1 MQHLLKSL
9 PKVDTLL
16 AHNELK
22 MFQKSTL
29 LPIIQ
34 SHLSLLRENISSNTF
49 SPKEL
54 ESALNEIIP
63 AIKEKVIK
71 ATNPTLTRVIN
82 ATGVVI
88 HTNLG
93 RSVFS
98 SEILDEITP
107 FLKSYHTLEYD
118 LAKGKRSE
126 RYTHTTQILC
136 EMFGCEDALLVN
148 NNAAAVF
155 LILNTFAKNKE
166 VIISRGE
173 LVEIGGSFR
182 IPEVMKSASSIL
194 CEVGATNKTHLRDY
208 ENAINEQSAMI
219 MKVHQSNFKQIGFVK
234 QCLIK
239 EIIHLARKH
248 QLIDY
253 FDLGSGH
260 IGALP
265 LADEPSVREICKYKP
280 SLLSFSG
287 DKLLGAGQVGII
299 IGKSQLIAQLKNNQL
314 LRALRVDKFSILALQ
329 ATLKAYQHKEYHKIP
344 TLAMLNSSP
353 KELESKAQNLAERIQ
368 RSPIAKK
375 IDIKVLPLH
384 SLAGGG
390 SLPHLSFDSFGLS
403 LQAKYLQTRDFES
416 SLRNLGLITCLQ
428 GERILLDMRTLL
440 AGDEERIVEILL
452 QVLSQKD
459 DTLPSSH

>member
-29 LPIIQ
+29 LPLIQ
-34 SHLSLLRENISSNTF
+34 SHLSLLRENICSNTL

-63 AIKEKVIK
+63 VIK
-71 ATNPTLTRVIN
+71 KKAIEATKPTLTQVIN

-93 RSVFS
+93 RSVLS
-98 SEILDEITP
+98 PQILDEITP
-107 FLKSYHTLEYD
+107 FLRSYHTLEYD
-118 LAKGKRSE
+118 LAKGERSE
-126 RYTHTTQILC
+126 RYTHTKQILC

-148 NNAAAVF
+148 NNAAAVL
-155 LILNTFAKNKE
+155 LILNTFAAHKE

-194 CEVGATNKTHLRDY
+194 CEVGATNKTHLKDY

-234 QCLIK
+234 QCHIK
-239 EIIHLARKH
+239 EIIHLAQKH
-248 QLIDY
+248 HLIDY

-287 DKLLGAGQVGII
+287 DKLLGGPQVGII
-299 IGKSQLIAQLKNNQL
+299 IGKSQLIAQLKHNQL

-329 ATLKAYQHKEYHKIP
+329 ATLKAYQNKEYHKIP
-344 TLAMLNSSP
+344 TLAMLAFTP
-353 KELESKAQNLAERIQ
+353 KELESKAKNLKKRILA
-368 RSPIAKK
+368 SSIASKLEVEV
-375 IDIKVLPLH
+375 IPLH

-390 SLPHLSFDSFGLS
+390 SVPHLSFNSFGIS
-403 LQAKYLQTRDFES
+403 LQAKHLQVQDFES
-416 SLRNLGLITCLQ
+416 ALRTLGLISCIQ
-428 GERILLDMRTLL
+428 GEKILLDVRTLL
-440 AGDEERIVEILL
+440 EGDEERIMEILGE
-452 QVLSQKD
+452 VLS
-459 DTLPSSH
+459 S